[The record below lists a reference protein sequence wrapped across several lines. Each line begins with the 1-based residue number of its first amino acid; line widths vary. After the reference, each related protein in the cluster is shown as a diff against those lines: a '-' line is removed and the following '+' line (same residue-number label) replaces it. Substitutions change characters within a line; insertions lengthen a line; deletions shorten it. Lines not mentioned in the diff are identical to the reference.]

1 METSNRRVTPIMT
14 EQPQKYIPYLAY
26 LLRLWPVHSAGV
38 TTWRASLESAQTGK
52 HQGFANLVELFT
64 FLENEVGQVAQGQTT
79 SSVRWKG
86 GEIEK

>member
-1 METSNRRVTPIMT
+1 MT

-52 HQGFANLVELFT
+52 HQGFANLRDLVT
-64 FLENEVGQVAQGQTT
+64 FLENEVGQVAQNQTR
-79 SSVRWKG
+79 SIVRGKG
-86 GEIEK
+86 GEIDK